1 MTGLAFRHRAVSTL
15 VAAVA
20 ATVTMGAQH
29 QRPSVPP
36 ERLLAPTPTIAKAG
50 EVGVLPVQGN
60 IYLLNLG
67 DVNIVAQVGDDGIL
81 LVDSGPAEWSER
93 IAQTLRERFGNRP
106 LRYIINTHMH
116 PDHVG
121 GNAALARFGW
131 PAPAAGGGVAAAA
144 AAATISRRASS
155 RTRTR

>member
-1 MTGLAFRHRAVSTL
+1 MTGIAFRHRAVSTL

-36 ERLLAPTPTIAKAG
+36 ERLLAPTPTVAKAG

-81 LVDSGPAEWSER
+81 RSDVSECPIR
-93 IAQTLRERFGNRP
+93 RHTRQR
-106 LRYIINTHMH
+106 
-116 PDHVG
+116 
-121 GNAALARFGW
+121 
-131 PAPAAGGGVAAAA
+131 PAPQHRD
-144 AAATISRRASS
+144 TQ
-155 RTRTR
+155 